1 MDWNKTK
8 TIFII
13 VFLILNVFLYKLYL
27 NRHNEALN
35 VEPLGEA
42 SIADRLQ
49 AENIRYDRSSGNT
62 EKESYV
68 TGKVRLY
75 SLEEL
80 ETRENQ
86 TFEII
91 DSTKLVA
98 TFDEP
103 VSIQNVEAPL
113 NFEEFALKNVEHGS
127 SYELW
132 EIDEEE
138 RKAILFQKMND
149 RFIFYNLNAVLTIYW
164 NEDNEIIK
172 YDQAEFIE
180 LEEFPETVDLLL
192 EEEAVGA
199 LYEKNLLKPDST
211 ITDTI
216 LGYSTLVQF
225 TKTQVFAP
233 TWRVRVEFKDGSIE
247 DFFVNA
253 VEGKIIEFEKE
264 PEEIIEVE

>member
-13 VFLILNVFLYKLYL
+13 VFSILNVFLYSLYL
-27 NRHNEALN
+27 NRHNEAQKL
-35 VEPLGEA
+35 EPLGEA
-42 SIADRLQ
+42 SIAEQLQ
-49 AENIRYDRSSGNT
+49 AENIRYDSLSVDT

-80 ETRENQ
+80 KPRENQ

-91 DSTKLVA
+91 DKTKLVA

-103 VSIQNVEAPL
+103 VPILNVEAPTY
-113 NFEEFALKNVEHGS
+113 FEEFVIKNVENGS

-132 EIDEEE
+132 EINEEE
-138 RKAILFQKMND
+138 RKAVLFQKMKD
-149 RFIFYNLNAVLTIYW
+149 RFIFYNLNAAITIYW

-172 YDQAEFIE
+172 YEQAEFKE
-180 LEEFPETVDLLL
+180 LEEFPESIDLLP
-192 EEEAVGA
+192 EEDAVVA
-199 LYEKNLLKPDST
+199 LFKKNLLKPDST
-211 ITDTI
+211 ITDVI

-225 TKTQVFAP
+225 TETQVFAP
-233 TWRVRVEFKDGSIE
+233 TWRVRAKLKDGSIE
-247 DFFVNA
+247 DYFVNA